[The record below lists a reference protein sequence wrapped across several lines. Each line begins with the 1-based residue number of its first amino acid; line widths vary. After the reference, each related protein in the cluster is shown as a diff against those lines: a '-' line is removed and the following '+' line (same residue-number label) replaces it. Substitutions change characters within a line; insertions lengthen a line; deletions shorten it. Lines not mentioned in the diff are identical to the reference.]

1 MFLTYLTLISGISL
15 SIIAAGYSIIGLAAL
30 FAGATTAIYAMGGAL
45 EVAKLV
51 MASWLYNNWKSPL
64 LPKSI
69 KYYLTSAVVILI
81 FITSVGIFGF
91 LSKAHLDQVVPEN
104 NNVLQIQII
113 DEQIEQRQNTISR
126 SQTQLEKMDELVINT
141 TEETSWFSSSSQRA
155 IDERNNQREERLL
168 LEKTIDESL
177 NKINELSDK
186 KAGIR
191 TEQLKLEADLGPIK
205 YVAEFIYGDEA
216 ENHFDKAVRII
227 IIILIFVFDP
237 VAVLMLISANISF
250 KERRMKSNSNLE
262 NYIEE
267 LKDNNEDFKNLN
279 DEVAEI
285 LAKQK
290 KVWKKEKEYE
300 VFIDSLTDEERA
312 SLSPDEIKLKLSQIH
327 TWRENEQLLEEEV
340 ADNDRY
346 KNNV

>member
-15 SIIAAGYSIIGLAAL
+15 SVIAAGYSIIGLAAL
-30 FAGATTAIYAMGGAL
+30 FAGATSAIIAMGGAL

-51 MASWLYNNWKSPL
+51 MASWLYNNWHSPL

-69 KYYLTSAVVILI
+69 KYYLTSAVVILV

-91 LSKAHLDQVVPEN
+91 LSKAHLDQVVPESN
-104 NNVLQIQII
+104 NKLQVQIL
-113 DEQIEQRQNTISR
+113 DEQIEQRQNVINR
-126 SQTQLEKMDELVINT
+126 SQLQLEKMDELIINQS
-141 TEETSWFSSSSQRA
+141 EETSFFSSSSQRA
-155 IDERNNQREERLL
+155 ITERNNQRDERLL
-168 LEKTIDESL
+168 LEKTIEESL
-177 NKINELSDK
+177 KKINELSDK

-237 VAVLMLISANISF
+237 VAVLMLISANISL
-250 KERRMKSNSNLE
+250 KERRMKLE
-262 NYIEE
+262 PETIEG
-267 LKDNNEDFKNLN
+267 DPNET
-279 DEVAEI
+279 VAEI

-290 KVWKKEKEYE
+290 KIWKKEREYE
-300 VFIDSLTDEERA
+300 RFMDTLTDEEKA
-312 SLSPDEIKLKLSQIH
+312 TLSPDEIKLKLSQIH
-327 TWRENEQLLEEEV
+327 TWRE
-340 ADNDRY
+340 DPNDKY

>member
-51 MASWLYNNWKSPL
+51 MASWLYNNLNSPL

-69 KYYLTSAVVILI
+69 KYYLTSAVVILV

-104 NNVLQIQII
+104 NNKLQIQIL
-113 DEQIEQRQNTISR
+113 DEQIEQRQKTINR
-126 SQTQLEKMDELVINT
+126 SQLQLEKMDELIINQS
-141 TEETSWFSSSSQRA
+141 EETSFFSSSSQRA
-155 IDERNNQREERLL
+155 IAERNNQKEERFS

-186 KAGIR
+186 KAGIK

-216 ENHFDKAVRII
+216 DDYFDEAVRII

-237 VAVLMLISANISF
+237 VAVLMLISANISLRE
-250 KERRMKSNSNLE
+250 KRINEVEPE
-262 NYIEE
+262 NA
-267 LKDNNEDFKNLN
+267 N
-279 DEVAEI
+279 DQVAEI

-290 KVWKKEKEYE
+290 KIWKKEREYE
-300 VFIDSLTDEERA
+300 QFMETLTDEERA
-312 SLSPDEIKLKLSQIH
+312 TLSPDEIKLKLSQIH
-327 TWRENEQLLEEEV
+327 TWRE
-340 ADNDRY
+340 DPNDKY

>member
-51 MASWLYNNWKSPL
+51 MASWLYNNWNSPL

-69 KYYLTSAVVILI
+69 KYYLTSAVVILV

-91 LSKAHLDQVVPEN
+91 LSKAHLDQVVPESN
-104 NNVLQIQII
+104 NKLQVQIL
-113 DEQIEQRQNTISR
+113 DEQIEQRQNVINR
-126 SQTQLEKMDELVINT
+126 SQLQLEKMDELIINQS
-141 TEETSWFSSSSQRA
+141 EETSFFSSSSQRA
-155 IDERNNQREERLL
+155 IAERNNQKEERLS

-186 KAGIR
+186 KAGIK

-216 ENHFDKAVRII
+216 EDYFDEAVRII

-237 VAVLMLISANISF
+237 VAVLMLISANISLRE
-250 KERRMKSNSNLE
+250 KRINEVEPE
-262 NYIEE
+262 NA
-267 LKDNNEDFKNLN
+267 N
-279 DEVAEI
+279 DQVAEI

-290 KVWKKEKEYE
+290 KIWKKEREYE
-300 VFIDSLTDEERA
+300 QFMETLTDEERA
-312 SLSPDEIKLKLSQIH
+312 TLSPDEIKLKLSQIH
-327 TWRENEQLLEEEV
+327 TWRE
-340 ADNDRY
+340 DPNDKY

>member
-30 FAGATTAIYAMGGAL
+30 FAGATSAIIAMGGAL

-51 MASWLYNNWKSPL
+51 MASWLYNNWHSPL

-69 KYYLTSAVVILI
+69 KYYLTSAVVILV

-91 LSKAHLDQVVPEN
+91 LSKAHLDQVVPESN
-104 NNVLQIQII
+104 NKLQVEIL
-113 DEQIEQRQNTISR
+113 DEQIEQRQKTIER
-126 SQTQLEKMDELVINT
+126 SQKQLTRMDDLIETQS
-141 TEETSWFSSSSQRA
+141 EETSWFGSSSQKA
-155 IDERNNQREERLL
+155 IAERNNQREERLI
-168 LEKTIDESL
+168 LEKTIEESL
-177 NKINELSDK
+177 NKINELTDK
-186 KAGIR
+186 KAGIK

-237 VAVLMLISANISF
+237 VAVLMLISANISL
-250 KERRMKSNSNLE
+250 KERRMNQQEPE
-262 NYIEE
+262 NV
-267 LKDNNEDFKNLN
+267 N
-279 DEVAEI
+279 DQVAEI

-290 KVWKKEKEYE
+290 KVWKKEREYE
-300 VFIDSLTDEERA
+300 QFMNSLTEEEKA
-312 SLSPDEIKLKLSQIH
+312 NLSPDEIKLKLSQIH
-327 TWRENEQLLEEEV
+327 TWREEY
-340 ADNDRY
+340 DDDKY

>member
-51 MASWLYNNWKSPL
+51 MASWLYNNWNSPL

-69 KYYLTSAVVILI
+69 KYYLTSAVVILV

-104 NNVLQIQII
+104 NNKLQIQIL
-113 DEQIEQRQNTISR
+113 DEQIEQRQKTINR
-126 SQTQLEKMDELVINT
+126 SQLQLEKMDELIINQS
-141 TEETSWFSSSSQRA
+141 EETSFFSSSSQRA
-155 IDERNNQREERLL
+155 IAERNNQKEERLS

-250 KERRMKSNSNLE
+250 KERRMNQSSNLE

>member
-15 SIIAAGYSIIGLAAL
+15 SNIAAGYSIIGVAAL
-30 FAGATTAIYAMGGAL
+30 FAGATSAIIAMGGAL

-51 MASWLYNNWKSPL
+51 MASWLYNNWHSPL

-91 LSKAHLDQVVPEN
+91 LSKAHLDQVVPESN
-104 NNVLQIQII
+104 NKLQVQIL
-113 DEQIEQRQNTISR
+113 DEQIEQRQNVINR
-126 SQTQLEKMDELVINT
+126 SQLQLEKMDELIINQS
-141 TEETSWFSSSSQRA
+141 EETSFFSSSSQRA
-155 IDERNNQREERLL
+155 IAERNNQREERLL
-168 LEKTIDESL
+168 LEKTIEESL

-237 VAVLMLISANISF
+237 VAVLMLISANISL
-250 KERRMKSNSNLE
+250 KERRMKLE
-262 NYIEE
+262 PETIEG
-267 LKDNNEDFKNLN
+267 DPNET
-279 DEVAEI
+279 VAEI

-290 KVWKKEKEYE
+290 KIWKKEREYE
-300 VFIDSLTDEERA
+300 RFMDTLTDEEKA
-312 SLSPDEIKLKLSQIH
+312 TLSPDEIKLKLSQIH
-327 TWRENEQLLEEEV
+327 TWRE
-340 ADNDRY
+340 DPNDKY

>member
-51 MASWLYNNWKSPL
+51 MASWLYNNWNNPL

-69 KYYLTSAVVILI
+69 KYYLTTSVIVLI

-104 NNVLQIQII
+104 NNALQIQII

-237 VAVLMLISANISF
+237 VAVLMLISANISMRGF
-250 KERRMKSNSNLE
+250 RKPKVE
-262 NYIEE
+262 N
-267 LKDNNEDFKNLN
+267 
-279 DEVAEI
+279 
-285 LAKQK
+285 
-290 KVWKKEKEYE
+290 KKEKLIEIITANKKDWKKDRDYKE
-300 VFIDSLTDEERA
+300 FVAGLSEEE
-312 SLSPDEIKLKLSQIH
+312 LIELNPDEIRLKLNQIYE
-327 TWRENEQLLEEEV
+327 WGKDS
-340 ADNDRY
+340 DNDRY

>member
-51 MASWLYNNWKSPL
+51 IASWLYNNWKNPL

-69 KYYLTSAVVILI
+69 KYYLTSAVIVLI

-91 LSKAHLDQVVPEN
+91 LSKAHLDQVVPESN
-104 NNVLQIQII
+104 NKLQVQIL
-113 DEQIEQRQNTISR
+113 DEQIEQRQKTIDR
-126 SQTQLEKMDELVINT
+126 SQKQLTRMDDLIETQS
-141 TEETSWFSSSSQRA
+141 EESSWFSSSSQRA
-155 IDERNNQREERLL
+155 ITERNNQKQERISLEE
-168 LEKTIDESL
+168 TIEESL

-191 TEQLKLEADLGPIK
+191 TEQLKIEADLGPIK

-216 ENHFDKAVRII
+216 VNHFDKAVRII

-250 KERRMKSNSNLE
+250 KERRMLIGE
-262 NYIEE
+262 TFEE
-267 LKDNNEDFKNLN
+267 LEDNNEDIKNIVQNKKDKLVK
-279 DEVAEI
+279 ELVEI
-285 LAKQK
+285 ITANK
-290 KVWKKEKEYE
+290 KDLKKDRDYKEFME
-300 VFIDSLTDEERA
+300 SLTDEERA
-312 SLSPDEIKLKLSQIH
+312 ILSPDEIKLKLNQIH
-327 TWRENEQLLEEEV
+327 TWS
-340 ADNDRY
+340 DSDDKY

>member
-51 MASWLYNNWKSPL
+51 MASWLYNNWKNPL

-104 NNVLQIQII
+104 NNALQIQII

-250 KERRMKSNSNLE
+250 KERRMNQSSNLE

-267 LKDNNEDFKNLN
+267 LEDNNKDIKNLVQDRK
-279 DEVAEI
+279 DELVKELAEI
-285 LAKQK
+285 ITANK
-290 KVWKKEKEYE
+290 KDWKKDRDYKKFME
-300 VFIDSLTDEERA
+300 SLTDEEKA
-312 SLSPDEIKLKLSQIH
+312 ILSPDEIKLKLNQIH
-327 TWRENEQLLEEEV
+327 TWSEG
-340 ADNDRY
+340 DDKY

>member
-30 FAGATTAIYAMGGAL
+30 FAGATSAIIAMGGAL

-51 MASWLYNNWKSPL
+51 MASWLYNNWHSPL

-104 NNVLQIQII
+104 NNKLQVQIL
-113 DEQIEQRQNTISR
+113 DEQIEQRQNVINR
-126 SQTQLEKMDELVINT
+126 SQLQLEKMDELIINQS
-141 TEETSWFSSSSQRA
+141 EETSFFTSSSQRA
-155 IDERNNQREERLL
+155 IAERNNQREERLI
-168 LEKTIDESL
+168 LEKTIEESL

-216 ENHFDKAVRII
+216 ENYFDEAVRII

-237 VAVLMLISANISF
+237 VAVPMLISANISLRE
-250 KERRMKSNSNLE
+250 KRMNEVEPE
-262 NYIEE
+262 NA
-267 LKDNNEDFKNLN
+267 N
-279 DEVAEI
+279 DQVAEI

-290 KVWKKEKEYE
+290 KIWKKEREYE
-300 VFIDSLTDEERA
+300 QFMETLTDEERA
-312 SLSPDEIKLKLSQIH
+312 TLSPDEIKLKLSQIH
-327 TWRENEQLLEEEV
+327 TWRE
-340 ADNDRY
+340 DTNDKY

>member
-1 MFLTYLTLISGISL
+1 MFLTYLILISGIAL

-51 MASWLYNNWKSPL
+51 IASWLYNNWKNPL

-69 KYYLTSAVVILI
+69 KYYLTSAVIVLI

-91 LSKAHLDQVVPEN
+91 LSKAHLDQVVPESN
-104 NNVLQIQII
+104 NALQVQIL
-113 DEQIEQRQNTISR
+113 DEQIEQRQKTIDR
-126 SQTQLEKMDELVINT
+126 SQKQLTRMDDLIETQS
-141 TEETSWFSSSSQRA
+141 EESSWFSSSSQRA
-155 IDERNNQREERLL
+155 ITERNNQKQERISLEE
-168 LEKTIDESL
+168 TIEESL

-216 ENHFDKAVRII
+216 VNHFDKAVRII

-250 KERRMKSNSNLE
+250 KERRMLIGE
-262 NYIEE
+262 TFEE
-267 LKDNNEDFKNLN
+267 LEDNTEDIKNIVQNKKDKLVKEL
-279 DEVAEI
+279 VEI
-285 LAKQK
+285 ITANK
-290 KVWKKEKEYE
+290 KDWKKDRDYKEFME
-300 VFIDSLTDEERA
+300 SLTDEERA
-312 SLSPDEIKLKLSQIH
+312 ILSPDEIKLKLNQIH
-327 TWRENEQLLEEEV
+327 TWS
-340 ADNDRY
+340 DSDDKY

>member
-15 SIIAAGYSIIGLAAL
+15 SVIAAGYSIIGLAAL
-30 FAGATTAIYAMGGAL
+30 FAGATSAIIAMGGAL

-51 MASWLYNNWKSPL
+51 MASWLYNNWNSPL

-69 KYYLTSAVVILI
+69 KYYLTSAVVILV

-104 NNVLQIQII
+104 NNKLQIQIL
-113 DEQIEQRQNTISR
+113 DEQIEQRQNVINR
-126 SQTQLEKMDELVINT
+126 SQLQLEKMDELIINQS
-141 TEETSWFSSSSQRA
+141 EETSFFSSSSQRA
-155 IDERNNQREERLL
+155 IAERNNQREERLL
-168 LEKTIDESL
+168 LEKTIEESL

-237 VAVLMLISANISF
+237 VAVLMLISANISL
-250 KERRMKSNSNLE
+250 KERRMKLE
-262 NYIEE
+262 PETIEG
-267 LKDNNEDFKNLN
+267 DPNET
-279 DEVAEI
+279 VAEI

-290 KVWKKEKEYE
+290 KIWKKEREYE
-300 VFIDSLTDEERA
+300 RFMDTLTDEEKA
-312 SLSPDEIKLKLSQIH
+312 TLSPDEIKLKLSQIH
-327 TWRENEQLLEEEV
+327 TWRE
-340 ADNDRY
+340 DPNDKY

>member
-15 SIIAAGYSIIGLAAL
+15 SVIAAGYSILGLAAL
-30 FAGATTAIYAMGGAL
+30 FAVATSAIIAMGGAL

-51 MASWLYNNWKSPL
+51 MASLLYNNWHSPL

-91 LSKAHLDQVVPEN
+91 LSKAHLDQVVPESN
-104 NNVLQIQII
+104 NKLQVQIL
-113 DEQIEQRQNTISR
+113 DEQIEQRQNVINR
-126 SQTQLEKMDELVINT
+126 SQLQLEKMDELIINQS
-141 TEETSWFSSSSQRA
+141 EETSFFSSSSQRA
-155 IDERNNQREERLL
+155 IAERNNQREERLL
-168 LEKTIDESL
+168 LEKTIEESL

-237 VAVLMLISANISF
+237 VAVLMLISANISL
-250 KERRMKSNSNLE
+250 KERRMKLE
-262 NYIEE
+262 PETIEG
-267 LKDNNEDFKNLN
+267 DPNET
-279 DEVAEI
+279 VAEI

-290 KVWKKEKEYE
+290 KIWKKEREYE
-300 VFIDSLTDEERA
+300 RFMDTLTDEEKA
-312 SLSPDEIKLKLSQIH
+312 TLSPDEIKLKLSQIH
-327 TWRENEQLLEEEV
+327 TWRE
-340 ADNDRY
+340 DPNDKY

>member
-1 MFLTYLTLISGISL
+1 MFLTYLILISGIAL

-51 MASWLYNNWKSPL
+51 IASWLYNNWKNPL

-69 KYYLTSAVVILI
+69 KYYLTSAVVVLI

-91 LSKAHLDQVVPEN
+91 LSKAHLDQVVPESN
-104 NNVLQIQII
+104 NALQVQIL
-113 DEQIEQRQNTISR
+113 DEQIEQRQKTIDR
-126 SQTQLEKMDELVINT
+126 SQKQLTRMDDLIETQS
-141 TEETSWFSSSSQRA
+141 EESSWFSSSSQRA
-155 IDERNNQREERLL
+155 ITERNNQKQERITLEE
-168 LEKTIDESL
+168 TIEESL

-216 ENHFDKAVRII
+216 VNHFDKAVRII

-250 KERRMKSNSNLE
+250 KERRMLIGE
-262 NYIEE
+262 TVEE
-267 LKDNNEDFKNLN
+267 LEDNSEDIKNLVQN
-279 DEVAEI
+279 KKDKLVKELVEI
-285 LAKQK
+285 ITANK
-290 KVWKKEKEYE
+290 KDWKKDRDYKEFME
-300 VFIDSLTDEERA
+300 SLTDEERA
-312 SLSPDEIKLKLSQIH
+312 ILSPDEIKLKLNQIH
-327 TWRENEQLLEEEV
+327 TWS
-340 ADNDRY
+340 DSDDKY

>member
-69 KYYLTSAVVILI
+69 KYYLTSAVVVLI

-104 NNVLQIQII
+104 NNALQIQII

-250 KERRMKSNSNLE
+250 KERRMRQEPEVVEGNA
-262 NYIEE
+262 
-267 LKDNNEDFKNLN
+267 NET
-279 DEVAEI
+279 VAEI

-290 KVWKKEKEYE
+290 KIRKKEREYE
-300 VFIDSLTDEERA
+300 QFVESLSDEERA
-312 SLSPDEIKLKLSQIH
+312 TLSPDEIKLKLSQIH
-327 TWRENEQLLEEEV
+327 TWRE
-340 ADNDRY
+340 DPNDKY

>member
-30 FAGATTAIYAMGGAL
+30 FAGATSAIIAMGGAL

-51 MASWLYNNWKSPL
+51 MASWLYNNWNNVL

-69 KYYLTSAVVILI
+69 KYYLTSAVVILV

-91 LSKAHLDQVVPEN
+91 LSKAHLDQVVPESN
-104 NNVLQIQII
+104 NKLQIQIL
-113 DEQIEQRQNTISR
+113 DEQIEQRQKTINR
-126 SQTQLEKMDELVINT
+126 SQLQLEKMDELIINQS
-141 TEETSWFSSSSQRA
+141 EETSLFSSSSQRA
-155 IDERNNQREERLL
+155 IAERNNQKEERLL
-168 LEKTIDESL
+168 LEKTIEESL

-237 VAVLMLISANISF
+237 VAVLMLISANISL
-250 KERRMKSNSNLE
+250 KERRMNQKEPE
-262 NYIEE
+262 NA
-267 LKDNNEDFKNLN
+267 N
-279 DEVAEI
+279 DQVAEI

-290 KVWKKEKEYE
+290 KVWKKEREYE
-300 VFIDSLTDEERA
+300 QFMNSLTEEEKA
-312 SLSPDEIKLKLSQIH
+312 NLSPDEIKLKLSQIH
-327 TWRENEQLLEEEV
+327 TWREEY
-340 ADNDRY
+340 DDDKY

>member
-1 MFLTYLTLISGISL
+1 
-15 SIIAAGYSIIGLAAL
+15 
-30 FAGATTAIYAMGGAL
+30 
-45 EVAKLV
+45 
-51 MASWLYNNWKSPL
+51 
-64 LPKSI
+64 
-69 KYYLTSAVVILI
+69 
-81 FITSVGIFGF
+81 
-91 LSKAHLDQVVPEN
+91 
-104 NNVLQIQII
+104 
-113 DEQIEQRQNTISR
+113 
-126 SQTQLEKMDELVINT
+126 MDELVINT

-186 KAGIR
+186 KAGIK

-205 YVAEFIYGDEA
+205 YVAEFIYGNEA

-250 KERRMKSNSNLE
+250 KERRMNQSSNLE

-267 LKDNNEDFKNLN
+267 LEDNNKDIKNLVQN
-279 DEVAEI
+279 RKDELVKELAEI
-285 LAKQK
+285 ITANK
-290 KVWKKEKEYE
+290 KDWKKDRDYKKFME
-300 VFIDSLTDEERA
+300 SLTDEEKA
-312 SLSPDEIKLKLSQIH
+312 ILSPDEIKLKLNQIH
-327 TWRENEQLLEEEV
+327 TWSEG
-340 ADNDRY
+340 DDKY

>member
-51 MASWLYNNWKSPL
+51 MASWLYNNWNSPL

-69 KYYLTSAVVILI
+69 KYYLTSAVVVLI

-91 LSKAHLDQVVPEN
+91 LSKAHLDQVVPESN
-104 NNVLQIQII
+104 NKLQVQIL
-113 DEQIEQRQNTISR
+113 DEQIEQRQKTIDR
-126 SQTQLEKMDELVINT
+126 SQKQLTRMDDLIETQS
-141 TEETSWFSSSSQRA
+141 EESSWFSSSSQRA
-155 IDERNNQREERLL
+155 ITERNNQKQERISLEE
-168 LEKTIDESL
+168 TIEESL

-216 ENHFDKAVRII
+216 VNHFDKAVRII

-250 KERRMKSNSNLE
+250 KERRMLIGE
-262 NYIEE
+262 TFEE
-267 LKDNNEDFKNLN
+267 LEDNNEDIKNIVQNKKDKLVK
-279 DEVAEI
+279 ELVEI
-285 LAKQK
+285 ITANK
-290 KVWKKEKEYE
+290 KDWKKDRDYKEFME
-300 VFIDSLTDEERA
+300 SLTDEERA
-312 SLSPDEIKLKLSQIH
+312 ILSPDEIKLKLNQIH
-327 TWRENEQLLEEEV
+327 TWS
-340 ADNDRY
+340 DSDDKY

>member
-30 FAGATTAIYAMGGAL
+30 FAGATSAIIAMGGAL

-51 MASWLYNNWKSPL
+51 MASWLYNNWHSPL

-91 LSKAHLDQVVPEN
+91 LSKAHLDQVVPESN
-104 NNVLQIQII
+104 NKLQVQIL
-113 DEQIEQRQNTISR
+113 DEQIEQRQNVINR
-126 SQTQLEKMDELVINT
+126 SQLQLEKMDELIINQS
-141 TEETSWFSSSSQRA
+141 EETSFFSSSSQRA
-155 IDERNNQREERLL
+155 IAERNNQREERLL
-168 LEKTIDESL
+168 LEKTIEESL

-216 ENHFDKAVRII
+216 ENDKAVRII

-237 VAVLMLISANISF
+237 VAVLMLISANISL
-250 KERRMKSNSNLE
+250 KERRMKLE
-262 NYIEE
+262 PETIEG
-267 LKDNNEDFKNLN
+267 DPNET
-279 DEVAEI
+279 VAEI

-290 KVWKKEKEYE
+290 KIWKKEREYE
-300 VFIDSLTDEERA
+300 RFMDTLTDEEKA
-312 SLSPDEIKLKLSQIH
+312 TLSPDEIKLKLSQIH
-327 TWRENEQLLEEEV
+327 TWRE
-340 ADNDRY
+340 DPNDKY

>member
-1 MFLTYLTLISGISL
+1 MFLTYLILISGIAL

-51 MASWLYNNWKSPL
+51 IASWLYNNWKNPL

-69 KYYLTSAVVILI
+69 KYYLTSAVIVLI

-91 LSKAHLDQVVPEN
+91 LSKAHLDQVVPESN
-104 NNVLQIQII
+104 NALQVQIL
-113 DEQIEQRQNTISR
+113 DEQIEQRQKTIDR
-126 SQTQLEKMDELVINT
+126 SQKQLTRMDDLIETQS
-141 TEETSWFSSSSQRA
+141 EESSWFSSSSQRA
-155 IDERNNQREERLL
+155 ITERNNQKQERITLEE
-168 LEKTIDESL
+168 TIEESL

-191 TEQLKLEADLGPIK
+191 TEQLKIEADLGPIK

-216 ENHFDKAVRII
+216 VNHFDKAVRII

-250 KERRMKSNSNLE
+250 KERRMLIGE
-262 NYIEE
+262 TFEE
-267 LKDNNEDFKNLN
+267 LEDNNEDIKNIVQNKKDKLVK
-279 DEVAEI
+279 ELVEI
-285 LAKQK
+285 ITANK
-290 KVWKKEKEYE
+290 KDWKKDRDYKEFME
-300 VFIDSLTDEERA
+300 SLTDEERA
-312 SLSPDEIKLKLSQIH
+312 ILSPDEIKLKLNQIH
-327 TWRENEQLLEEEV
+327 TWS
-340 ADNDRY
+340 DSDDKY

>member
-104 NNVLQIQII
+104 NNALQIQII

-205 YVAEFIYGDEA
+205 YVAEFIYGNEA

-250 KERRMKSNSNLE
+250 KERRMNQSSNLE

-267 LKDNNEDFKNLN
+267 LEDNNKDIKNLVQN
-279 DEVAEI
+279 RKDELVKELAEI
-285 LAKQK
+285 ITANK
-290 KVWKKEKEYE
+290 KDWKKDRDYKKFME
-300 VFIDSLTDEERA
+300 SLTDEEKA
-312 SLSPDEIKLKLSQIH
+312 ILSPDEIKLKLNQIH
-327 TWRENEQLLEEEV
+327 TWSEG
-340 ADNDRY
+340 DDKY

>member
-30 FAGATTAIYAMGGAL
+30 FAGATSAIIAMGGAL

-51 MASWLYNNWKSPL
+51 MASWLYNNWNSPL

-69 KYYLTSAVVILI
+69 KYYLTSAVVILV

-104 NNVLQIQII
+104 NNKLQIQIL
-113 DEQIEQRQNTISR
+113 DEQIEQRQKTINR
-126 SQTQLEKMDELVINT
+126 SQLQLEKMDELIINQS
-141 TEETSWFSSSSQRA
+141 EETSFFSSSSQRA
-155 IDERNNQREERLL
+155 IAERNNQKEERLS

-186 KAGIR
+186 KAGIK

-216 ENHFDKAVRII
+216 EDYFDEAVRII

-237 VAVLMLISANISF
+237 VAVLMLISANISLRE
-250 KERRMKSNSNLE
+250 KRINEVEPE
-262 NYIEE
+262 NA
-267 LKDNNEDFKNLN
+267 N
-279 DEVAEI
+279 DQVAEI

-290 KVWKKEKEYE
+290 KIWKKEREYE
-300 VFIDSLTDEERA
+300 QFMETLTDEERA
-312 SLSPDEIKLKLSQIH
+312 TLSPDEIKLKLSQIH
-327 TWRENEQLLEEEV
+327 TWRE
-340 ADNDRY
+340 DPNDKY

>member
-51 MASWLYNNWKSPL
+51 MASWLYNNWNSPL

-69 KYYLTSAVVILI
+69 KYYLTSAVVVLI

-91 LSKAHLDQVVPEN
+91 LSKAHLDQVVPESN
-104 NNVLQIQII
+104 NALQVQIL
-113 DEQIEQRQNTISR
+113 DEQIEQRQKTIDR
-126 SQTQLEKMDELVINT
+126 SQKQLTRMDDLIETQS
-141 TEETSWFSSSSQRA
+141 EESSWFSSSSQRA
-155 IDERNNQREERLL
+155 ITERNNQKQERISLEE
-168 LEKTIDESL
+168 TIEESL

-191 TEQLKLEADLGPIK
+191 TEQLKIEADLGPIK

-216 ENHFDKAVRII
+216 VNHFDKAVRII

-250 KERRMKSNSNLE
+250 KERRMLIGE
-262 NYIEE
+262 TVEE
-267 LKDNNEDFKNLN
+267 LEDNSEDIKNLVQN
-279 DEVAEI
+279 KKDKLVKELVEI
-285 LAKQK
+285 IKANK
-290 KVWKKEKEYE
+290 KDWKKDRDYKEFME
-300 VFIDSLTDEERA
+300 SLTDEERA
-312 SLSPDEIKLKLSQIH
+312 ILSPDEIKLKLNQIH
-327 TWRENEQLLEEEV
+327 TWS
-340 ADNDRY
+340 DSDDKY

>member
-30 FAGATTAIYAMGGAL
+30 FAGATSAIIAMGGAL

-51 MASWLYNNWKSPL
+51 MASWLYNNWHSPL

-91 LSKAHLDQVVPEN
+91 LSKAHLDQVVPESN
-104 NNVLQIQII
+104 NKLQVEIL
-113 DEQIEQRQNTISR
+113 DEQIEQRQKTIER
-126 SQTQLEKMDELVINT
+126 SQKQLTRMDDLIETQS
-141 TEETSWFSSSSQRA
+141 EETSWFGSSSQKA
-155 IDERNNQREERLL
+155 IAERNNQREERLL
-168 LEKTIDESL
+168 LEKTIEESL
-177 NKINELSDK
+177 NKINELTDK
-186 KAGIR
+186 KAGIK

-237 VAVLMLISANISF
+237 VAVLMLISANISL
-250 KERRMKSNSNLE
+250 KERRMNQQEPE
-262 NYIEE
+262 NA
-267 LKDNNEDFKNLN
+267 N
-279 DEVAEI
+279 DQVAEI

-290 KVWKKEKEYE
+290 KVWKKEREYE
-300 VFIDSLTDEERA
+300 QFMNSLTEEEKA
-312 SLSPDEIKLKLSQIH
+312 NLSPDEIKLKLSQIH
-327 TWRENEQLLEEEV
+327 TWREEY
-340 ADNDRY
+340 DDDKY

>member
-30 FAGATTAIYAMGGAL
+30 FAGATSAIIAMGGAL

-51 MASWLYNNWKSPL
+51 MASWLYNNWHSPL

-91 LSKAHLDQVVPEN
+91 LSKAHLDQVVPESN
-104 NNVLQIQII
+104 NKLQVQIL
-113 DEQIEQRQNTISR
+113 DEQIEQRQNVINR
-126 SQTQLEKMDELVINT
+126 SQLQLEKMDELIINQS
-141 TEETSWFSSSSQRA
+141 EETSFFSSSSQRA
-155 IDERNNQREERLL
+155 IAERNNQREERLL
-168 LEKTIDESL
+168 LEKTIEESL

-237 VAVLMLISANISF
+237 VAVLMLISANISL
-250 KERRMKSNSNLE
+250 KERRMRLE
-262 NYIEE
+262 PEIVEG
-267 LKDNNEDFKNLN
+267 DANET
-279 DEVAEI
+279 VAEI

-290 KVWKKEKEYE
+290 KIWKKEREYE
-300 VFIDSLTDEERA
+300 QFMDTLSDEEKA
-312 SLSPDEIKLKLSQIH
+312 TLSPDEIKLKLSQIH
-327 TWRENEQLLEEEV
+327 TWRE
-340 ADNDRY
+340 DPNDKY